1 MGRQSTTLCR
11 LHFVF
16 SSRHDPSSIHFQ
28 GFKNSCANLVW
39 LAFSFIVWN
48 SENPLNTY
56 STFLPI
62 PPVSKILSE
71 VCPPRHCNRRPCSYQ
86 LGILHTIF
94 FHRYFPSIRPSSIEV
109 LDLTLPLVA
118 DPELETLID
127 TRVGQLIR
135 QLSSTS
141 SPKSSV
147 RGSLVVQFFEK
158 KRRKGGGLGWFTG
171 GVKGDE
177 EVCWESWCL
186 EVTLATPKTEIGGPT
201 TPTSL
206 RRIPHC

>member
-1 MGRQSTTLCR
+1 MLLSRSLLNALSGPFYLQSFSETCKNPDRNGQLLPR
-11 LHFVF
+11 SMVWSSENLPNIYSK
-16 SSRHDPSSIHFQ
+16 SSR
-28 GFKNSCANLVW
+28 
-39 LAFSFIVWN
+39 
-48 SENPLNTY
+48 T
-56 STFLPI
+56 
-62 PPVSKILSE
+62 PPVSKTSFE
-71 VCPPRHCNRRPCSYQ
+71 VCLPRHPTNPNHKRG

-158 KRRKGGGLGWFTG
+158 KRRNGGGGLGWFTG
-171 GVKGDE
+171 GAKGDE

-186 EVTLATPKTEIGGPT
+186 EVTLATPKTEIGRPT
-201 TPTSL
+201 KLKKSL
-206 RRIPHC
+206 RHPTLLTIQ

>member
-1 MGRQSTTLCR
+1 M
-11 LHFVF
+11 
-16 SSRHDPSSIHFQ
+16 
-28 GFKNSCANLVW
+28 W
-39 LAFSFIVWN
+39 LAFNFIEWN
-48 SENPLNTY
+48 SENPPNTY
-56 STFLPI
+56 STSLPI
-62 PPVSKILSE
+62 PPVSKISFE
-71 VCPPRHCNRRPCSYQ
+71 VCTPRHRTRRPCSYQ

-171 GVKGDE
+171 GAKGDE

-186 EVTLATPKTEIGGPT
+186 EVTLATPKTEIGRPT
-201 TPTSL
+201 TPTSP
-206 RRIPHC
+206 RRNPALLTIR